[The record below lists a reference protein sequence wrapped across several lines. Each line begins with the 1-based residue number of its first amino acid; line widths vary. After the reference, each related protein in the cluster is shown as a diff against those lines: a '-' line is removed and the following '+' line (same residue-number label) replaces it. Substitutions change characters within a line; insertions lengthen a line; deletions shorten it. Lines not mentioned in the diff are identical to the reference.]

1 MLSIAFAPM
10 FEWELLG
17 TLAGIAL
24 LLLGFGALRR
34 ARGVVWRGAAVAV
47 LLAGLTNPVLVEEER
62 ESRPDIAAV
71 VVDESTSMA
80 VGDRRET
87 AEKALAHIRK
97 SIEAMGN
104 IELRVI
110 RAGAPA
116 QAETGAGTGPVDG
129 TRLFAKIARALADVP
144 RKRMAGTILITD
156 GQVHD
161 VPAPDT
167 SLPFSGPLHVVLTG
181 KRGEHD
187 RRLVVEHVPGYGIVD
202 KKAIIRIRVEDE
214 SHPGGS
220 VPITLI
226 QDGGAPRSISV
237 TVGKSIDIPMVLG
250 HAGPNILQMEAAKGQ
265 RELTTINNRA
275 VVAVNAVRERL
286 RVLLVSGEP
295 HPGERVWRNLLKAD
309 PSVDLVHFTI
319 LRPPVKQDSTPV
331 RELSL
336 IAFPIRELFETKL
349 NDFDLIIFD
358 RYRRR
363 GVLPA
368 VYIDNIARYV
378 ERGGAVLEAA
388 GPEFAAT
395 NSLYY
400 TPLGAV
406 LPGTPTGKIIERALR
421 PRLTKTGQRH
431 TVTADLAG
439 AGIGEELPRW
449 GRWFRQIE
457 VTRRRGMTLMGGI
470 GDRPLLIV
478 DRVDKGR
485 VAQLM
490 SDHIWLWARGYDGGG
505 PHSELLRRLA
515 HWLMREPELE
525 ENSLRAVME
534 GNRLAVVRRSV
545 EPDES
550 IVEVVAPSG
559 KITEVRLKEGI
570 GGRSK
575 ATVPV
580 AETGIYRIRDNKHN
594 ALAAVGNLNPLEFAD
609 MRASAAPLGRLV
621 RDTDGGVVWMADGK
635 PELRRS
641 RPGRRTAGKGWLG
654 LLENRDFAVTSVR
667 EVPLLPG
674 LVFLILALGAMMMA
688 WRRESN

>member
-1 MLSIAFAPM
+1 MLTVAFAPM
-10 FEWELLG
+10 FEWWVLAA
-17 TLAGIAL
+17 LAGIAAVL
-24 LLLGFGALRR
+24 LAFGALRR
-34 ARGVVWRGAAVAV
+34 ARGVLWRGAAVAV
-47 LLAGLTNPVLVEEER
+47 LLAGLANPVLVEEER
-62 ESRPDIAAV
+62 EPRPDIALVA
-71 VVDESTSMA
+71 VDESTSMSI
-80 VGDRRET
+80 GKRRET

-97 SIEAMGN
+97 SIGAMRN

-110 RAGAPA
+110 RAGAPSGV
-116 QAETGAGTGPVDG
+116 ETGPGTGPVDG
-129 TRLFAKIARALADVP
+129 TRLFKAIARALADVP
-144 RKRMAGTILITD
+144 RKRMAGIILITD

-167 SLPFSGPLHVVLTG
+167 ALPFTGPLHVVLTG
-181 KRGEHD
+181 KRDERD
-187 RRLVVEHVPGYGIVD
+187 RRLVVEHVPGYGIVN
-202 KKAIIRIRVEDE
+202 KEVTIRIRVEDG
-214 SHPGGS
+214 SRPGGA
-220 VPITLI
+220 VPLTLI
-226 QDGGAPRSISV
+226 QDGDAPRTIAA
-237 TVGKSIDIPMVLG
+237 TVGRSIDIPMRLG
-250 HAGPNILQMEAAKGQ
+250 HAGLNILQMEAAVGE
-265 RELTTINNRA
+265 RELTAINNRA
-275 VVAVNAVRERL
+275 VIAVNAVRERL

-319 LRPPVKQDSTPV
+319 LRPPEKQDATPV

-388 GPEFAAT
+388 GPEFATSA
-395 NSLYY
+395 SLYF

-406 LPGTPTGKIIERALR
+406 LPGLPSGKVFNRPLR
-421 PRLTKTGQRH
+421 PRLTETGQRH
-431 TVTADLAG
+431 TVTADLPG

-449 GRWFRQIE
+449 GRWFRQID
-457 VTRRRGMTLMGGI
+457 VTRRRGMVLIGGVEE
-470 GDRPLLIV
+470 RPLLIV

-485 VAQLM
+485 VAQLL

-515 HWLMREPELE
+515 HWLMKEPELE
-525 ENSLRAVME
+525 ENSLRAFME

-545 EPDES
+545 EVDTSP
-550 IVEVVAPSG
+550 VEIVAPSG
-559 KITEVRLKEGI
+559 KITEVRLKQGI
-570 GGRSK
+570 GGRAK
-575 ATVPV
+575 AVVAV
-580 AETGIYRIRDNKHN
+580 AETGIYRIRDNRHN

-609 MRASAAPLGRLV
+609 MRSSAARLAPLAGA
-621 RDTDGGVVWMADGK
+621 TGGGVVWMADGV
-635 PELRRS
+635 PELRRA

-667 EVPLLPG
+667 EVALLPK
-674 LVFLILALGAMMMA
+674 LVFLVLALGAMIMA

>member
-10 FEWELLG
+10 FEWEVLG
-17 TLAGIAL
+17 TLAGIAV

-34 ARGVVWRGAAVAV
+34 ARGVLWRGAAVAV
-47 LLAGLTNPVLVEEER
+47 LLAGLVNPVLVEEER
-62 ESRPDIAAV
+62 EPRPDIAAV
-71 VVDESTSMA
+71 VVDESTSMSI
-80 VGDRRET
+80 GDRRET
-87 AEKALAHIRK
+87 AERALAHIRK
-97 SIEAMGN
+97 SIEAMRN

-110 RAGAPA
+110 RAGAPS
-116 QAETGAGTGPVDG
+116 QAETGEGTGPVDG
-129 TRLFAKIARALADVP
+129 TRLFGKIGRALADVP
-144 RKRMAGTILITD
+144 RKRMAGIILITD

-161 VPAPDT
+161 APAPNT
-167 SLPFSGPLHVVLTG
+167 ALPFSGPLHVVLTG
-181 KRGEHD
+181 KRDEHD

-202 KKAIIRIRVEDE
+202 KQAIIRIRVEDE
-214 SHPGGS
+214 SRPGGTVS
-220 VPITLI
+220 LTLV
-226 QDGGAPRSISV
+226 QDGSAPRSISA
-237 TVGKSIDIPMVLG
+237 TVGQSIDIPMTLG
-250 HAGPNILQMEAAKGQ
+250 HAGPNILQIEAAKGKQ
-265 RELTTINNRA
+265 ELTAINNRA

-309 PSVDLVHFTI
+309 PSVDLVHFTV
-319 LRPPVKQDSTPV
+319 LRPPEKQDSTPV

-388 GPEFAAT
+388 GPEFAES

-400 TPLGAV
+400 TPLGAI
-406 LPGTPTGKIIERALR
+406 LPGAPSGKVFERALR
-421 PRLTKTGQRH
+421 PRLTATGQRH

-449 GRWFRQIE
+449 GRWFRQID
-457 VTRRRGMTLMGGI
+457 VTRRRGMALMGGI
-470 GDRPLLIV
+470 DGRPLLIV

-490 SDHIWLWARGYDGGG
+490 SDQIWLWARGYDGGG

-534 GNRLAVVRRSV
+534 GNRLAIVRRSV
-545 EPDES
+545 EPDNS
-550 IVEVVAPSG
+550 IVEIVAPSG

-570 GGRSK
+570 GGRAK
-575 ATVPV
+575 AIVPV
-580 AETGIYRIRDNKHN
+580 AETGIYRIRDNRHS

-609 MRASAAPLGRLV
+609 MRSSAAPLGSLV
-621 RDTDGGVVWMADGK
+621 RDTGGGVAWMVDGM

-654 LLENRDFAVTSVR
+654 LLENRDFAITSVR

>member
-1 MLSIAFAPM
+1 MLTVAFAPM
-10 FEWELLG
+10 FEWWVLG
-17 TLAGIAL
+17 ALAGIAAAL
-24 LLLGFGALRR
+24 LAFGALRR
-34 ARGVVWRGAAVAV
+34 ARGVLWRSGAVAV
-47 LLAGLTNPVLVEEER
+47 LLAGLANPVLVEEER
-62 ESRPDIAAV
+62 EPRPDIAV
-71 VVDESTSMA
+71 VAVDESTSMSI
-80 VGDRRET
+80 GERRET

-97 SIEAMGN
+97 SIGAMRN

-110 RAGAPA
+110 RAGAPSG
-116 QAETGAGTGPVDG
+116 AETGPGTGPVDG
-129 TRLFAKIARALADVP
+129 TRLFKTIARALADVP
-144 RKRMAGTILITD
+144 PKRMAGTILITD

-167 SLPFSGPLHVVLTG
+167 ALPFAGPLHVVLAG
-181 KRGEHD
+181 KRDERD
-187 RRLVVEHVPGYGIVD
+187 RRLVVEHVPGYGIVN
-202 KKAIIRIRVEDE
+202 KEVTIRIRVEDR
-214 SHPGGS
+214 SRPGGA
-220 VPITLI
+220 VPVTLI
-226 QDGGAPRSISV
+226 QDGGAPRTIAA
-237 TVGKSIDIPMVLG
+237 TVGRSIDIPMRLG
-250 HAGPNILQMEAAKGQ
+250 HAGLNILQMEAAAGE
-265 RELTTINNRA
+265 RELTAINNRA
-275 VVAVNAVRERL
+275 VIAVNAVRERL

-319 LRPPVKQDSTPV
+319 LRPPEKQDATPV

-388 GPEFAAT
+388 GPEFAT
-395 NSLYY
+395 STSLYY

-406 LPGTPTGKIIERALR
+406 LPGLPSGKVFNRPLR
-421 PRLTKTGQRH
+421 PRLTETGQRH
-431 TVTADLAG
+431 TVTADLPG

-449 GRWFRQIE
+449 GRWFRQID
-457 VTRRRGMTLMGGI
+457 VTRRRGMVLIGGVEE
-470 GDRPLLIV
+470 RPLLIV

-485 VAQLM
+485 VAQLL

-515 HWLMREPELE
+515 HWLMQEPELE
-525 ENSLRAVME
+525 ENSLRAFME

-545 EPDES
+545 EVDTSP
-550 IVEVVAPSG
+550 VEIVAPSG
-559 KITEVRLKEGI
+559 KITEVRLKQGI
-570 GGRSK
+570 GGRAK
-575 ATVPV
+575 AIVAV
-580 AETGIYRIRDNKHN
+580 AETGIYRIRDNRHN

-609 MRASAAPLGRLV
+609 MRSSAARLAPLAGA
-621 RDTDGGVVWMADGK
+621 TGGGVVWMADGV
-635 PELRRS
+635 PELRRA

-654 LLENRDFAVTSVR
+654 LRENRDFAVTSVR
-667 EVPLLPG
+667 EVALLPK
-674 LVFLILALGAMMMA
+674 LVFLVLALGAMIMA

>member
-1 MLSIAFAPM
+1 MLTVAFAPM
-10 FEWELLG
+10 FEWWVLAA
-17 TLAGIAL
+17 LAGIAAVL
-24 LLLGFGALRR
+24 LAFGAFRR
-34 ARGVVWRGAAVAV
+34 ARGVSWRGAAIAL
-47 LLAGLTNPVLVEEER
+47 LLAGLANPVLVEEER
-62 ESRPDIAAV
+62 EPRPDIAVV
-71 VVDESTSMA
+71 VVDDSTSMSI
-80 VGDRRET
+80 GKRRET

-97 SIEAMGN
+97 SIGAMRN

-110 RAGAPA
+110 RAGAPSA
-116 QAETGAGTGPVDG
+116 AKTGPGTGPVDG
-129 TRLFAKIARALADVP
+129 TRLFKTIARALADVP

-161 VPAPDT
+161 VPAPE
-167 SLPFSGPLHVVLTG
+167 SALPFAGPLHVVLTG
-181 KRGEHD
+181 KRNERD
-187 RRLVVEHVPGYGIVD
+187 RRLVVEQVPGYGIVN
-202 KKAIIRIRVEDE
+202 KEVTIRIRVEDG
-214 SHPGGS
+214 SRPGAA
-220 VPITLI
+220 VPLTLI
-226 QDGGAPRSISV
+226 QDGGAPRTITA
-237 TVGKSIDIPMVLG
+237 TVGRSIDIPMRLG
-250 HAGPNILQMEAAKGQ
+250 HAGLNILQMEAAAGE
-265 RELTTINNRA
+265 RELTAINNRA
-275 VVAVNAVRERL
+275 VIAVNAVRERL

-319 LRPPVKQDSTPV
+319 LRPPEKQDATPV

-388 GPEFAAT
+388 GPEFATSA
-395 NSLYY
+395 SLYF

-406 LPGTPTGKIIERALR
+406 LPGMPSGKVFNQPLR
-421 PRLTKTGQRH
+421 PKLTEIGQRH
-431 TVTADLAG
+431 TVTADLPG

-449 GRWFRQIE
+449 GRWFRQID
-457 VTRRRGMTLMGGI
+457 VTRRRGMVLISGVEE
-470 GDRPLLIV
+470 RPLLIV
-478 DRVDKGR
+478 DRVNKGR
-485 VAQLM
+485 VAQLL

-515 HWLMREPELE
+515 HWLMQEPELE
-525 ENSLRAVME
+525 ENSLRAFME

-545 EPDES
+545 EVDTSP
-550 IVEVVAPSG
+550 VEIVAPSG
-559 KITEVRLKEGI
+559 KITEVRLKQGI
-570 GGRSK
+570 GGRAK
-575 ATVPV
+575 ATVAV
-580 AETGIYRIRDNKHN
+580 AETGIYRIRDNRHN

-609 MRASAAPLGRLV
+609 MRSSAARLAPLAGA
-621 RDTDGGVVWMADGK
+621 TGGGVVWMADGV
-635 PELRRS
+635 PELRRA

-654 LLENRDFAVTSVR
+654 LLENQDFAVISVR
-667 EVPLLPG
+667 EVALLPKLLF
-674 LVFLILALGAMMMA
+674 LVLALGAMIMA